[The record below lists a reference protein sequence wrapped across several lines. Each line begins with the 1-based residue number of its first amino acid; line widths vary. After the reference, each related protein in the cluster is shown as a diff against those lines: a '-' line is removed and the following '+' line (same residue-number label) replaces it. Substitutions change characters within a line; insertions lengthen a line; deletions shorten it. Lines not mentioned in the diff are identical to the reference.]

1 MYVHRDREEHRR
13 CIAACLVKGTYVLEN
28 DRTLCR
34 MESKALAPAW
44 WKSFHFQLMGVLT
57 DRSFMHRRDQFIFGA
72 IYEHMA
78 PPPRHPSAPR
88 YIVAFRGTMPL
99 HPKAVHDFCL
109 DFKVIFNTLPDSKRC
124 KRARLDVESL
134 LATIPADSDV
144 WLTGHSL
151 GASVA
156 LDVGRAMM
164 LDSKQ
169 GRNLPTFLFNPP
181 QVSLAPVINK
191 LLLSEPVKTKIH
203 DANNL
208 LKAGLGLVLS
218 PHRRHMEE
226 VFQKLSPWVPSLYV
240 HDKDIVCQGF
250 IDHFEQRRQLE
261 KSFHGL
267 AGSAIKLSYR
277 DMLYSFVRS
286 KEKELPH
293 LLPSAT
299 LWRNSS
305 MDKDV
310 NWLHRPFHAHELQQW
325 WKTDANLGLSPSSYS
340 YHATSSDQITN

>member
-1 MYVHRDREEHRR
+1 
-13 CIAACLVKGTYVLEN
+13 
-28 DRTLCR
+28 
-34 MESKALAPAW
+34 
-44 WKSFHFQLMGVLT
+44 
-57 DRSFMHRRDQFIFGA
+57 
-72 IYEHMA
+72 
-78 PPPRHPSAPR
+78 
-88 YIVAFRGTMPL
+88 
-99 HPKAVHDFCL
+99 
-109 DFKVIFNTLPDSKRC
+109 
-124 KRARLDVESL
+124 
-134 LATIPADSDV
+134 
-144 WLTGHSL
+144 
-151 GASVA
+151 
-156 LDVGRAMM
+156 MM

-191 LLLSEPVKTKIH
+191 LLLSEPVKTKLH

-250 IDHFEQRRQLE
+250 IDHFEQRRQLD

-267 AGSAIKLSYR
+267 AGSAVKLSYR

-310 NWLHRPFHAHELQQW
+310 NWLHRRFHAHELQQW
-325 WKTDANLGLSPSSYS
+325 WKADADLGLSPSSYS
-340 YHATSSDQITN
+340 L

>member
-1 MYVHRDREEHRR
+1 MYMLTGTRDREEHRR

-34 MESKALAPAW
+34 IEPKALAPAW
-44 WKSFHFQLMGVLT
+44 WKSFHFDLVSVLT
-57 DRSFMHRRDQFIFGA
+57 DRSFMHSRDQFIFGA
-72 IYEHMA
+72 IYKHVA
-78 PPPRHPSAPR
+78 PPPRHPSSPR
-88 YIVAFRGTMPL
+88 YIIAFRGTMPL

-124 KRARLDVESL
+124 KRARLGVESL
-134 LATIPADSDV
+134 LATIPGVPADSDV

-191 LLLSEPVKTKIH
+191 LLLSPLSEPVKTKLQ

-208 LKAGLGLVLS
+208 IKAGLGLVLS

-226 VFQKLSPWVPSLYV
+226 IFHKLSRWVPSLYV

-261 KSFHGL
+261 KCFHGL
-267 AGSAIKLSYR
+267 AGSAVKLSYR

-310 NWLHRPFHAHELQQW
+310 NWLHRRFHAHELQQW
-325 WKTDANLGLSPSSYS
+325 WKADAELGLSPSSYS
-340 YHATSSDQITN
+340 L